1 VRALQFLGAGEA
13 ESDCLDLIVRRGH
26 EVDAVRALSE
36 RLIDCGRALALMRM
50 RPSGATAALVE
61 HMRQR
66 GWRVWQE
73 PQETCPFVSLR
84 GRSFEPYLAGLG
96 PEHRCAFRRKLGRI
110 EHRHTTHYELTRTE
124 AQRRDAIATLFRLH
138 ELRWRPRGDAGA
150 FATQALRDFHDEI
163 SKVALAAG
171 WLRLWTLRLDGMAA
185 AAVYGFLYRRTF
197 YFYQSGFDPE
207 LARESVDMVLLG
219 VAVRAAIEQGADEL
233 ALLHQT
239 EHHEARSASATRELL
254 RFELYGPGT
263 RGLLEREATALTR
276 QARRVTRLAL
286 EMGRRAFAGARAVD
300 HAEPG

>member
-1 VRALQFLGAGEA
+1 
-13 ESDCLDLIVRRGH
+13 
-26 EVDAVRALSE
+26 
-36 RLIDCGRALALMRM
+36 
-50 RPSGATAALVE
+50 
-61 HMRQR
+61 
-66 GWRVWQE
+66 
-73 PQETCPFVSLR
+73 
-84 GRSFEPYLAGLG
+84 
-96 PEHRCAFRRKLGRI
+96 
-110 EHRHTTHYELTRTE
+110 
-124 AQRRDAIATLFRLH
+124 
-138 ELRWRPRGDAGA
+138 
-150 FATQALRDFHDEI
+150 
-163 SKVALAAG
+163 
-171 WLRLWTLRLDGMAA
+171 LRLDGMAA

-239 EHHEARSASATRELL
+239 EHHKARSASATRELL